1 MGGIGKG
8 GIFSF
13 HMPFFFILSGMTSHF
28 SKNRDEFI
36 KRIINSF
43 VHLIIPA
50 LILYFLTILYSV
62 RNRFELL
69 TNKNY
74 LREILYTILFAS
86 GSLTRFNNITI
97 NSIGIPWFFFVL
109 YFGKIIFDYLQLEL
123 SDHQLVI
130 SCMILTF
137 VGIIFGN
144 MQWLPFSLDLAL
156 AMLLFF
162 WYGNLMKNKNVTQFS
177 YKGLLKDGA
186 LWILTLY
193 FTFPIWKNPSY
204 MELVHR
210 RYPLFPICYICAI
223 AGTRFICGISNVLID
238 SFNSSI
244 RLKIAINIMSSI
256 GKNSI
261 YILSIHIFDYIYK
274 RLWFVEN
281 HYILTSLKRCILDI
295 ILAFFIAK
303 GLQEIKISAKNV
315 YYRGID

>member
-109 YFGKIIFDYLQLEL
+109 YFGKIIFENQKNYKKYQYDIGSITTGPYAVALPV
-123 SDHQLVI
+123 SDHLDKTRAWYEKQIDLND
-130 SCMILTF
+130 LE
-137 VGIIFGN
+137 VGK
-144 MQWLPFSLDLAL
+144 
-156 AMLLFF
+156 
-162 WYGNLMKNKNVTQFS
+162 YT
-177 YKGLLKDGA
+177 
-186 LWILTLY
+186 
-193 FTFPIWKNPSY
+193 
-204 MELVHR
+204 
-210 RYPLFPICYICAI
+210 
-223 AGTRFICGISNVLID
+223 
-238 SFNSSI
+238 
-244 RLKIAINIMSSI
+244 
-256 GKNSI
+256 I
-261 YILSIHIFDYIYK
+261 YIANASNISDVAEFKDLLNRQLHLSKKIGTKIYTFM
-274 RLWFVEN
+274 LNSQNNNIELIVE
-281 HYILTSLKRCILDI
+281 K
-295 ILAFFIAK
+295 
-303 GLQEIKISAKNV
+303 
-315 YYRGID
+315 

>member
-97 NSIGIPWFFFVL
+97 NSIGIP
-109 YFGKIIFDYLQLEL
+109 L
-123 SDHQLVI
+123 SL
-130 SCMILTF
+130 
-137 VGIIFGN
+137 
-144 MQWLPFSLDLAL
+144 
-156 AMLLFF
+156 
-162 WYGNLMKNKNVTQFS
+162 
-177 YKGLLKDGA
+177 
-186 LWILTLY
+186 
-193 FTFPIWKNPSY
+193 
-204 MELVHR
+204 
-210 RYPLFPICYICAI
+210 
-223 AGTRFICGISNVLID
+223 
-238 SFNSSI
+238 
-244 RLKIAINIMSSI
+244 
-256 GKNSI
+256 
-261 YILSIHIFDYIYK
+261 IHI
-274 RLWFVEN
+274 
-281 HYILTSLKRCILDI
+281 
-295 ILAFFIAK
+295 
-303 GLQEIKISAKNV
+303 
-315 YYRGID
+315 